1 MSDKNIKDKR
11 IPKIGLA
18 LGSGST
24 RGYAHI
30 GVIKVLEKNKIP
42 IDFIAGSSVGAM
54 IGCVYAF
61 YKDSDKLEK
70 IILSPSWRQIIS
82 FIDPSLRGGLIDGN
96 KIRKFIN
103 DNIKKS
109 TFNKL
114 KIPFKVVATDFQ
126 TAEPIEISKGN
137 VASAVQASISVPLF
151 FKPVLLDNMMLWDG
165 GLSESVPVETVRKMG
180 ADIVIAVNLDNKS
193 RFSDG
198 KNIGNNPYL
207 IALRTIKYFQ
217 YHLAKN
223 CVKSADIVINPL
235 IKDPSLL
242 GWRKVLKGE
251 GETGILEGE
260 KATKLLLPTIKKI
273 IENETY

>member
-1 MSDKNIKDKR
+1 MTNKNTKDKR

-54 IGCVYAF
+54 IGSVYAF
-61 YKDSDKLEK
+61 YKDSHKLEK

-82 FIDPSLRGGLIDGN
+82 FIDPSLRGGLVDGN
-96 KIRKFIN
+96 KIKKFIN

-114 KIPFKVVATDFQ
+114 KIPFRVVATDFK

-151 FKPVLLDNMMLWDG
+151 FKPVLLQEMMLWDG

-193 RFSDG
+193 RFSDE
-198 KNIGNNPYL
+198 KDMGNNPYL
-207 IALRTIKYFQ
+207 IALKTLKYFQ

-251 GETGILEGE
+251 GETGILEGQ
-260 KATKLLLPTIKKI
+260 KATKLVLPTIKKI

>member
-1 MSDKNIKDKR
+1 MNKMENKK

-42 IDFIAGSSVGAM
+42 IDFIAGTSVGAM
-54 IGCVYAF
+54 IGAVYAF
-61 YKDSDKLEK
+61 CKDSHKLEK
-70 IILSPSWRQIIS
+70 IILSPSWRQVIS

-96 KIRKFIN
+96 KIKKFIN

-126 TAEPIEISKGN
+126 TAEPVEISKGN
-137 VASAVQASISVPLF
+137 VATAVQASISVPLF
-151 FKPVLLDNMMLWDG
+151 FKPVSLQDRMLWDG
-165 GLSESVPVETVRKMG
+165 GLSESVPVQTVRKMG

-193 RFSDG
+193 RFN
-198 KNIGNNPYL
+198 KERNMGNNPYL
-207 IALRTIKYFQ
+207 IALKTIKYFQ

-223 CVKSADIVINPL
+223 CVKSADIVIDPL
-235 IKDPSLL
+235 IKDSSLL

-251 GETGILEGE
+251 GETSILEGQ
-260 KATKLLLPTIKKI
+260 KATKLILPTIKKM
-273 IENETY
+273 IENATY

>member
-1 MSDKNIKDKR
+1 MNKMENKK

-42 IDFIAGSSVGAM
+42 IDFIAGTSVGAM
-54 IGCVYAF
+54 IGAVYAF
-61 YKDSDKLEK
+61 CKDSHKLEK
-70 IILSPSWRQIIS
+70 IILSPSWRQVIS

-96 KIRKFIN
+96 KIKKFIN

-126 TAEPIEISKGN
+126 TAEPVEISKGN
-137 VASAVQASISVPLF
+137 VATAVQASISVPLF
-151 FKPVLLDNMMLWDG
+151 FKPVSLQDRMLWDG
-165 GLSESVPVETVRKMG
+165 GLSESVPVQTVRKMG

-193 RFSDG
+193 RFN
-198 KNIGNNPYL
+198 KERNMGNNPYL
-207 IALRTIKYFQ
+207 IALKTIKYFQ

-235 IKDPSLL
+235 IKDSSLF
-242 GWRKVLKGE
+242 GWRKILKGE
-251 GETGILEGE
+251 GETSILEGQ
-260 KATKLLLPTIKKI
+260 KATKLVLPTIKKI
-273 IENETY
+273 IENATY

>member
-1 MSDKNIKDKR
+1 MENKK

-30 GVIKVLEKNKIP
+30 GVIKILEKNKIP
-42 IDFIAGSSVGAM
+42 IDFIAGTSVGAM
-54 IGCVYAF
+54 IGSVYAF
-61 YKDSDKLEK
+61 CKNSHKLEK
-70 IILSPSWRQIIS
+70 IILSPSWRQVIS

-114 KIPFKVVATDFQ
+114 KIPFKIVATDFQ

-137 VASAVQASISVPLF
+137 VAAAVQASISVPLF
-151 FKPVLLDNMMLWDG
+151 FKPVLLQERMLWDG

-193 RFSDG
+193 RFN
-198 KNIGNNPYL
+198 KERNIGNNPYL
-207 IALRTIKYFQ
+207 IALKTIKYFQ

-235 IKDPSLL
+235 IKDPSLF
-242 GWRKVLKGE
+242 GWRKILKGE
-251 GETGILEGE
+251 GETGILEGQ
-260 KATKLLLPTIKKI
+260 KAARLVLPMIKKI
-273 IENETY
+273 IENKTY

>member
-1 MSDKNIKDKR
+1 MINKNIKDKR

-42 IDFIAGSSVGAM
+42 IDFIAGCSVGAM
-54 IGCVYAF
+54 IGSVYAF
-61 YKDSDKLEK
+61 YKDSQKLEK
-70 IILSPSWRQIIS
+70 IILSPSWRQVIS
-82 FIDPSLRGGLIDGN
+82 FIDPSLKGGLIDGN

-103 DNIKKS
+103 DSIKKS

-114 KIPFKVVATDFQ
+114 KIPFKVVATDFR
-126 TAEPIEISKGN
+126 TAEPVEISKGN

-151 FKPVLLDNMMLWDG
+151 FKPVLLQNMMLWDG

-193 RFSDG
+193 RFNNERD
-198 KNIGNNPYL
+198 IGNNPYL
-207 IALRTIKYFQ
+207 IALKTIKYFQ

-251 GETGILEGE
+251 GETGILEGK

>member
-1 MSDKNIKDKR
+1 MTNKNKR

-54 IGCVYAF
+54 IGSVYAF
-61 YKDSDKLEK
+61 CKDSHKLEK
-70 IILSPSWRQIIS
+70 IILSPSWRQVIS
-82 FIDPSLRGGLIDGN
+82 FIDPSLKGGLIDGK
-96 KIRKFIN
+96 KIKKFI
-103 DNIKKS
+103 DNSIKKS
-109 TFNKL
+109 TFDKL
-114 KIPFKVVATDFQ
+114 KIPFRVVTTDFK

-151 FKPVLLDNMMLWDG
+151 FKPVLLQEMMLWDG

-193 RFSDG
+193 RFSDER
-198 KNIGNNPYL
+198 NIGNNPYL
-207 IALRTIKYFQ
+207 IALKTLKYFQ

-251 GETGILEGE
+251 GKTGILEGE
-260 KATKLLLPTIKKI
+260 KATKLVLPTIKKI

>member
-1 MSDKNIKDKR
+1 MENKK

-42 IDFIAGSSVGAM
+42 IDFIAGTSVGAM
-54 IGCVYAF
+54 IGAVYAF
-61 YKDSDKLEK
+61 CKDSHKLEK
-70 IILSPSWRQIIS
+70 IILSPSWRQVIS

-96 KIRKFIN
+96 KIKKFIN

-126 TAEPIEISKGN
+126 TAEPVEISKGN
-137 VASAVQASISVPLF
+137 VATAVQASISVPLF
-151 FKPVLLDNMMLWDG
+151 FKPVSLQDRMLWDG
-165 GLSESVPVETVRKMG
+165 GLSESVPVQTVRKMG

-193 RFSDG
+193 RFN
-198 KNIGNNPYL
+198 KERNMGNNPYL
-207 IALRTIKYFQ
+207 IALKTIKYFQ

-223 CVKSADIVINPL
+223 CVKSADIVIDPL
-235 IKDPSLL
+235 IKDSSLL

-251 GETGILEGE
+251 GETSILEGQ
-260 KATKLLLPTIKKI
+260 KATKLILPTIKKM
-273 IENETY
+273 IENATY

>member
-1 MSDKNIKDKR
+1 MVNKNIENKR

-42 IDFIAGSSVGAM
+42 IDFIAGCSVGAM
-54 IGCVYAF
+54 IGSVYAF
-61 YKDSDKLEK
+61 YKDSQKLEK
-70 IILSPSWRQIIS
+70 IILSPSWRQVIS
-82 FIDPSLRGGLIDGN
+82 FIDPSLKGGLIDGN

-103 DNIKKS
+103 DSIKKS

-126 TAEPIEISKGN
+126 TAEPVEISKGN

-151 FKPVLLDNMMLWDG
+151 FKPVLLQDRMLWDG

-193 RFSDG
+193 RFNNESDM
-198 KNIGNNPYL
+198 GNNPYL
-207 IALRTIKYFQ
+207 VALKTIKYFQ

-235 IKDPSLL
+235 IKDSSLL

-251 GETGILEGE
+251 GETGISEGQ
-260 KATKLLLPTIKKI
+260 KATKLVLPTIKKI

>member
-1 MSDKNIKDKR
+1 MVNKSIENKR

-18 LGSGST
+18 LGSGSS

-42 IDFIAGSSVGAM
+42 IDFIAGSSIGAM

-61 YKDSDKLEK
+61 CKDSRKLEK
-70 IILSPSWRQIIS
+70 IILSPSWRQVIS
-82 FIDPSLRGGLIDGN
+82 FIDPSLRGGLINGS

-103 DNIKKS
+103 DSIKKS

-126 TAEPIEISKGN
+126 TAEPVEISKGN

-151 FKPVLLDNMMLWDG
+151 FKPVLLQDMMLWDG

-180 ADIVIAVNLDNKS
+180 ADIVIAVNLDNES
-193 RFSDG
+193 RFNKE

-207 IALRTIKYFQ
+207 IALKTIKYFQ

-242 GWRKVLKGE
+242 GWRKVLRGE
-251 GETGILEGE
+251 GETGILEGQ
-260 KATKLLLPTIKKI
+260 KATRLLLPTIKKI
-273 IENETY
+273 IENKTY